1 MSRRKTEIN
10 PEAILQSIAAAS
22 YLTGL
27 SQKHLRA
34 GCRAGTIPHVRVGS
48 DYRVNVPLLMA
59 QIDKES
65 TAQANTCRCSMA
77 IGDRT

>member
-10 PEAILQSIAAAS
+10 PDAQLQPIAAAS

-27 SQKHLRA
+27 SQKYLRA
-34 GCRAGTIPHVRVGS
+34 GCKAGKIPHLRIGT
-48 DYRVNVPLLMA
+48 DYRINMPLLMA

-65 TAQANTCRCSMA
+65 TAEKGRA
-77 IGDRT
+77 G